1 MKKIL
6 PTILCVLVVLTLS
19 ILSLI
24 FSGLTLSQTQKDTML
39 ILLIIC
45 GSSMLYCFVVG
56 ELTHNYS
63 QMDKLWSIL
72 PIAYVWVI
80 CAKGA
85 FSLRLIVYAIIVTI
99 WGIRL
104 TINFGR
110 KGAYTWKFW
119 QGEEDYR
126 WKIVHGTKFFKKN
139 IAWSMFN
146 LFFISIYQ
154 NAIVLAITFPALA
167 VMDSQV
173 AFGVWDIVASALG
186 LGFVLIETIADEQQ
200 WKFHETKKALLKEGK
215 QLSELD
221 EPYNLGF
228 NTVGLWGRMR
238 HPNYLGEQGIWIS
251 LYIMTIGAGVATNG
265 IFHWSIIGPLFLI
278 LLFAGSSSL
287 SESISSS
294 KYPLYLDYISQ
305 VYKYIPL
312 HRYQP
317 KNNDELY

>member
-1 MKKIL
+1 MKKYL
-6 PTILCVLVVLTLS
+6 PTILSVLVILALS
-19 ILSLI
+19 ILSLV
-24 FSGLTLSQTQKDTML
+24 FSDLHLSHNQQETMI
-39 ILLIIC
+39 ILLCIC
-45 GSSMLYCFVVG
+45 GGSMLYCFVVG
-56 ELTHNYS
+56 ELTNNYS

-72 PIAYVWVI
+72 PIAYSWVI
-80 CAKGA
+80 CAKGG
-85 FSLRLIVYAIIVTI
+85 FSLRLIIYAIIATI

-110 KGAYTWKFW
+110 KGAYSWKFW

-126 WKIVHGTKFFKKN
+126 WKIVHGSKFFKKN

-167 VMDSQV
+167 VMDSPA
-173 AFGVWDIVASALG
+173 AFGVWDIVATVLALS
-186 LGFVLIETIADEQQ
+186 FVLIETIADEEQ
-200 WKFHETKKALLKEGK
+200 WKFHETKKSLLKEGK
-215 QLSELD
+215 SLNELED
-221 EPYNLGF
+221 PYNLGF

-251 LYIMTIGAGVATNG
+251 LYIMTIGAGVAVNG

-278 LLFAGSSSL
+278 LLFSGSSTL
-287 SESISSS
+287 AESISSS
-294 KYPLYLDYISQ
+294 KYPLYQDYIGQ

-312 HRYQP
+312 HRY
-317 KNNDELY
+317 KVEKSEK

>member
-1 MKKIL
+1 MRKIL
-6 PTILCVLVVLTLS
+6 PTVLSVLVILTLS
-19 ILSLI
+19 ILSLV
-24 FSGLTLSQTQKDTML
+24 FSDLSLSKNQQETML

-45 GSSMLYCFVVG
+45 GASMLYCFVVG
-56 ELTHNYS
+56 EITHNYS
-63 QMDKLWSIL
+63 QMDKLWSLL
-72 PIAYVWVI
+72 PIAYSWVI
-80 CAKGA
+80 CAKGG
-85 FSLRLIVYAIIVTI
+85 FDLRLIAYALIATI

-126 WKIVHGTKFFKKN
+126 WKIVHGSKFFKKN

-167 VMDSQV
+167 VMDSPA
-173 AFGVWDIVASALG
+173 AFGVWDIVATVLA
-186 LGFVLIETIADEQQ
+186 LGFVLIETIADEEQ

-215 QLSELD
+215 TLNELED
-221 EPYNLGF
+221 PYNLGF

-278 LLFAGSSSL
+278 LLFSGSSTL
-287 SESISSS
+287 AEKISSG
-294 KYPLYLDYISQ
+294 KYPLYQDYMKQ

-312 HRYQP
+312 RRFN
-317 KNNDELY
+317 KERVA

>member
-1 MKKIL
+1 MKKYL
-6 PTILCVLVVLTLS
+6 PTVISVIVILTLS
-19 ILSLI
+19 ILSLV
-24 FSGLTLSQTQKDTML
+24 FSDLHLSQNQSETMI

-45 GSSMLYCFVVG
+45 GTSMLYCFVVG

-63 QMDKLWSIL
+63 QMDKLWSLL
-72 PIAYVWVI
+72 PIAYSWVI
-80 CAKGA
+80 CAKGG
-85 FSLRLIVYAIIVTI
+85 FDLRLIVYAVIATI

-126 WKIVHGTKFFKKN
+126 WKIVHGSKFFKKN

-167 VMDSQV
+167 VMDSPA
-173 AFGVWDIVASALG
+173 AFGVWDFVAAGLALC
-186 LGFVLIETIADEQQ
+186 FVLIETIADEEQ
-200 WKFHETKKALLKEGK
+200 WKFHETKKSLLKEGRT
-215 QLSELD
+215 LEELED
-221 EPYNLGF
+221 PYNLGF

-251 LYIMTIGAGVATNG
+251 LYIMTIGAGVAVNG

-278 LLFAGSSSL
+278 LLFSGSSTL
-287 SESISSS
+287 AESISSS
-294 KYPLYLDYISQ
+294 KYPLYQDYIGQ

-312 HRYQP
+312 RHY
-317 KNNDELY
+317 KVEKSEE